1 MADKKEYSAEEVKVL
16 LDINTSLVNIT
27 NALTTMKSTV
37 DDVVEMEKKH
47 GTDLQLF
54 NERMKFL
61 QGLYNTLSSVADE
74 IKMKVNILTTQ
85 LDYAERKE
93 LQTAVIKQREKN
105 KEAQK
110 QALKGSQKENDTPDG
125 NKKKKFKWSDIG
137 NFILKNFKWI
147 AIIILAIAT
156 VLILVIG
163 GKDAFKSITDF
174 YKSIFGG

>member
-16 LDINTSLVNIT
+16 IDINTSLVNIT
-27 NALTTMKSTV
+27 NALTTMKTTMT
-37 DDVVEMEKKH
+37 DIVEMEKKH

-61 QGLYNTLSSVADE
+61 QGLYGTLSTVVDE
-74 IKMKVNILTTQ
+74 IKMKVNMLTTQ
-85 LDYAERKE
+85 LDYQERKE

-105 KEAQK
+105 KEVQK
-110 QALKGSQKENDTPDG
+110 QALKEVGKDIAPNGVQ
-125 NKKKKFKWSDIG
+125 KKKFKWSDVG
-137 NFILKNFKWI
+137 HFISKNFKWI
-147 AIIILAIAT
+147 AIIVLAIAT

-163 GKDAFKSITDF
+163 GKEAFKSITDF

>member
-1 MADKKEYSAEEVKVL
+1 MADKKEYSSEEVKVL

-27 NALTTMKSTV
+27 NALTSMKTTMV
-37 DDVVEMEKKH
+37 DIVEMEKKH

-61 QGLYNTLSSVADE
+61 QGLYGTLSTVVDE
-74 IKMKVNILTTQ
+74 IKMKVNMLTTQ
-85 LDYAERKE
+85 LDYQERKE

-105 KEAQK
+105 KESQK
-110 QALKGSQKENDTPDG
+110 QALKEISKEIAPDG
-125 NKKKKFKWSDIG
+125 IKKKKFKWADVG

-163 GKDAFKSITDF
+163 GKEAFKSIADF